1 MRIIH
6 ESAHDF
12 EAISLK
18 RPFLQKLNKGAG
30 ARNFRN
36 NVTHTLDQAFLAQSL
51 SGSLEVL
58 DVNKLFNAQLACGLF
73 TIGTS
78 LTVLSICKGM
88 SSTGINDQQSKP
100 LRFQI
105 ERNVLNTHISAIQCQ
120 RMSALATQ

>member
-6 ESAHDF
+6 ESADNF
-12 EAISLK
+12 EAVPLK
-18 RPFLQKLNKGAG
+18 RPLFQELNKGTG
-30 ARNFRN
+30 ARDFRN
-36 NVTHTLDQAFLAQSL
+36 NVTHTLNQAFLAQCL

-88 SSTGINDQQSKP
+88 SSTGIDDQQSKP

-120 RMSALATQ
+120 RVSA